1 MKKIFLLLSV
11 NLIIASS
18 LFSQQSQIEIG
29 KERLYQKGKE
39 LYAQRKYA
47 ASISCFEEFLQE
59 VDSDNKSIM
68 QDAEYYVAINS
79 YALKQSRAQLLL
91 EDYIKRNPYSP
102 YRSRVCFMLG
112 RIRYENEKYKHA
124 LTWYD
129 EVKEKD
135 LIPQER
141 LEFLYTKAYSLL
153 EMKKYAEAKKIFNS
167 LSNEKNEYSNV
178 ATYYSAYIDYLQKNN
193 KSALNGFLKI
203 EETEEYKDIVPYYI
217 VQIYYEEK
225 EYKKSLEHGKKMLES
240 NPNNKNNSEVYRIM
254 GECAYRENVFNEAIV
269 YFGKYEKLAKK
280 LQRNSSYMYGMSFF
294 QEKDYVNAV
303 KYLTR
308 ATTPEDSIAQ
318 NAYLHLGHS
327 YLLQNDKNNAR
338 MAFEA
343 ASKTD
348 FSKQIQEE
356 ALYNYALSSYETNA
370 AFGESLSALE
380 SFIETFPNSKYLDK
394 VYDHIVSIFLSNK
407 NYSSAYQSISKMKTL
422 TPKMKEVKEYVLFQL
437 GTQAFAKS
445 DYKNATKMFSE
456 SIAENTDKSFSA
468 QAYLWRGESNYR
480 LGQYQIARK
489 DFETFLS
496 KPQKKS
502 TENLI
507 NTYYG
512 IGYTYFSEKSYTNAT
527 SWFLK
532 CIQQPQNAN
541 SNIKLDALNRLGDC
555 YFYERNF
562 TSARKYY
569 NQVIEAKTKGA
580 DYATFQNAF
589 ILGLQKR
596 YNEKIEILE
605 NLLKTMPNSEYR
617 GNALYEIGRSY
628 VMLEKNSEAISTYQE
643 VVEKYPKNTLARK
656 ASLEIGMLYFNIG
669 EAEKA
674 KQAYKQVIAKYKG
687 SDEARTAFESLEAL
701 HVETNDVQAFLE
713 YCKTLGRN
721 YAASVSGDKGDSL
734 SFIAAERV
742 YAKEDY
748 TNAIVT
754 LKQYLQ
760 QYCISSSSKNCIT
773 ARYYLAS
780 SYYNLEKFDE
790 ALNEYK
796 EVSLIDGNKYIEE
809 SLIRSAEITYNKK
822 QYEKSQEFF
831 KKLLDE
837 ASNTENRN
845 IARLGVLR
853 CSHFQNDYKTTINI
867 ANEILAGNIT
877 NEELERESRYNRAK
891 AHIALNQTVEA
902 EEDLRF
908 LSQDLMQE
916 MGSESKY
923 LLAQYLFDVKKL
935 DESEAEIF
943 DFIEKNTPY
952 QFWLARCFVLLADI
966 YVEKGDDFQAKQYL
980 LSLRDNYKVQDDIQG
995 LIAER
1000 LEKIEKREKDNAETE
1015 K

>member
-1 MKKIFLLLSV
+1 MKKIILFLSV
-11 NLIIASS
+11 NIIAISAV
-18 LFSQQSQIEIG
+18 FSQQSQIEAG
-29 KERLYQKGKE
+29 DNNLYLAGKE

-47 ASISCFEEFLQE
+47 ASISCFEKFLQE
-59 VDSDNKSIM
+59 TDNDNKGII

-79 YALKQSRAQLLL
+79 YSLKQNRAQLLL
-91 EDYIKRNPYSP
+91 EDYIKRNPNSP

-112 RIRYENEKYKHA
+112 RIRYENEKYKQA
-124 LTWYD
+124 LTWYE

-135 LIPQER
+135 LIAQER
-141 LEFLYTKAYSLL
+141 IEYLYTRAYSLL
-153 EMKKYAEAKKIFNS
+153 EMKKYAEAKKIFGT
-167 LSNEKNEYSNV
+167 LSNEKNEYTNV
-178 ATYYSAYIDYLQKNN
+178 AIYYNAYIDYLQKNN
-193 KSALNGFLKI
+193 KNALAGFLKI

-225 EYKKSLEHGKKMLES
+225 DYKKSLEHGKKMLER

-254 GECAYRENVFNEAIV
+254 GECAYREKVFNEAIT
-269 YFGKYEKLAKK
+269 YFGKYEKIAKK
-280 LQRNSSYMYGMSFF
+280 LQRNSAYMYGMSFF
-294 QEKDYVNAV
+294 QEKDYTNAI
-303 KYLTR
+303 KYLTK
-308 ATTPEDSIAQ
+308 ATTPEDSISQ
-318 NAYLHLGHS
+318 NAYLHLGHC
-327 YLLQNDKNNAR
+327 YLLNNDKNNAR
-338 MAFEA
+338 MAFES

-380 SFIETFPNSKYLDK
+380 SFIETFPKSKYLDN

-407 NYSSAYQSISKMKTL
+407 NYSSAYQSISKMKIL

-437 GTQAFAKS
+437 GTQAFAKA
-445 DYKNATKMFSE
+445 DYKNAEKMFSE

-480 LGQYQIARK
+480 LQNYQTARE
-489 DFETFLS
+489 DFQTFLK

-512 IGYTYFSEKSYTNAT
+512 IGYTYFSEKNYSNAT

-532 CIQQPQNAN
+532 CVQQPQDAT

-562 TSARKYY
+562 ASAQKYY
-569 NQVIEAKTKGA
+569 NQVISAKSKGT

-596 YNEKIEILE
+596 YNEKIDVLE
-605 NLLKTMPNSEYR
+605 NLLKTMPNSEYK

-628 VMLEKNSEAISTYQE
+628 VMLEKNNEAINIYQE

-669 EAEKA
+669 ETEKA
-674 KQAYKQVIAKYKG
+674 KQAYKQVIEKYKG
-687 SDEARTAFESLEAL
+687 SDEARSAFESLEAL
-701 HVETNDVQAFLE
+701 HVETNDVPAFLE
-713 YCKTLGRN
+713 YCKTLGKS
-721 YAASVSGDKGDSL
+721 YATSVSSDKGDSL

-748 TNAIVT
+748 TNAINT

-760 QYCISSSSKNCIT
+760 QYCVSNTSKNCIT

-790 ALNEYK
+790 ALKEYK
-796 EVSLIDGNKYIEE
+796 DVASIDGNKYVEE
-809 SLIRSAEITYNKK
+809 SLIRAAEITYNKK
-822 QYEKSQEFF
+822 QYKTSQDFF
-831 KKLLDE
+831 RKLLDA
-837 ASNTENRN
+837 ASNVENRN

-853 CSHFQNDYKTTINI
+853 CSHFQNDYQTTISI
-867 ANEILAGNIT
+867 ANEILLGDVT
-877 NEELERESRYNRAK
+877 SEELEREARYNRAK
-891 AHIALNQTVEA
+891 AYIATNQSKEA
-902 EEDLRF
+902 EDDLRF
-908 LSQDLMQE
+908 LSKDLMHE
-916 MGSESKY
+916 MGSEAKY
-923 LLAQYLFDVKKL
+923 LLAQYLFDVKNL
-935 DESEAEIF
+935 DESETEIF

-980 LSLRDNYKVQDDIQG
+980 LSLRDNYKVQDDIQN
-995 LIAER
+995 LISDR
-1000 LEKIEKREKDNAETE
+1000 LEKIEKREKQNTETE

>member
-11 NLIIASS
+11 NFFVVFAV
-18 LFSQQSQIEIG
+18 FSQQSQIEMG
-29 KERLYQKGKE
+29 KDKLYQKGKE

-47 ASISCFEEFLQE
+47 ASISCFEKFLQ
-59 VDSDNKSIM
+59 DADTDNKSIV

-79 YALKQSRAQLLL
+79 YALKQNRAQLLL
-91 EDYIKRNPYSP
+91 EDYIKKNPYSP

-124 LTWYD
+124 LTWYN

-135 LIPQER
+135 LIQQER
-141 LEFLYTKAYSLL
+141 IEFLYTKAYSLL
-153 EMKKYAEAKKIFNS
+153 EMKKYAEAKKIFIS
-167 LSNEKNEYSNV
+167 LINEKNEYSNV
-178 ATYYSAYIDYLQKNN
+178 AIYYNAYIDYLQKNN
-193 KSALNGFLKI
+193 KNALTGFLKI

-225 EYKKSLEHGKKMLES
+225 EYKKSLEHGKKMLQRD
-240 NPNNKNNSEVYRIM
+240 PNNKNNSEIYRIM
-254 GECAYRENVFNEAIV
+254 GECAYREKVFDEAII
-269 YFGKYEKLAKK
+269 YFGKYEKIAKR

-294 QEKDYVNAV
+294 QEKDYTNAV

-308 ATTPEDSIAQ
+308 VTNTEDSISQ

-327 YLLQNDKNNAR
+327 YLLQNEKNNAR

-343 ASKTD
+343 ASKTE

-380 SFIETFPNSKYLDK
+380 SFIETFPKSKYIDN
-394 VYDHIVSIFLSNK
+394 VYDHIVSIFLSSK

-437 GTQAFAKS
+437 GTQAFAKA
-445 DYKNATKMFSE
+445 DYKNAAKMFSE
-456 SIAENTDKSFSA
+456 SISENTDKSFSA

-480 LGQYQIARK
+480 LRQYQTARE

-507 NTYYG
+507 NAYYG
-512 IGYTYFSEKSYTNAT
+512 IGYTYFSEKNYTKAT

-532 CIQQPQNAN
+532 SVQQEAN
-541 SNIKLDALNRLGDC
+541 SNVRLDALNRLGDC

-562 TSARKYY
+562 VSARKYY
-569 NQVIEAKTKGA
+569 NQVIEAATKGA

-589 ILGLQKR
+589 IFGLQKR
-596 YNEKIEILE
+596 YNEKIEILK

-628 VMLEKNSEAISTYQE
+628 VMLEKNNEAINIYQE
-643 VVEKYPKNTLARK
+643 VVEKYPKNKLARK

-674 KQAYKQVIAKYKG
+674 KQAYKQVITKYKG

-701 HVETNDVQAFLE
+701 HVETNDVPAFLE
-713 YCKTLGRN
+713 YCKTLGRS

-748 TNAIVT
+748 KNAIVT

-760 QYCISSSSKNCIT
+760 QYCESNTSKNCIT

-796 EVSLIDGNKYIEE
+796 EIASIDGNKYIEE
-809 SLIRSAEITYNKK
+809 SLIRAAEITYNKK
-822 QYEKSQEFF
+822 QYKASQDFF
-831 KKLLDE
+831 NKLLDE
-837 ASNTENRN
+837 ASNVENRN

-853 CSHFQNDYKTTINI
+853 CSHFQNDYQTTITI
-867 ANEILAGNIT
+867 ANEILSGNIT
-877 NEELERESRYNRAK
+877 SEELERESRYNRAK
-891 AHIALNQTVEA
+891 AHIALNQNAAA
-902 EEDLRF
+902 EEDLKF
-908 LSQDLMQE
+908 LSKDLMQE
-916 MGSESKY
+916 MGSEAKY

-980 LSLRDNYKVQDDIQG
+980 LSLRDNYKVQNDIQG

-1000 LEKIEKREKDNAETE
+1000 LEKIEKREKEIAETE